1 MRKNVFLIF
10 GIIVMIIGVVVS
22 YFGNFAL
29 ADDIGLAGVMFGAGL
44 VASQLWGKRDKG
56 KPVWISVVSIVCIS
70 AGSFLLGFFRFD
82 QNSMETIIT
91 TIFGLAA
98 IIGGLVVGFLQT
110 RKKE

>member
-1 MRKNVFLIF
+1 MKKNMFLIF
-10 GIIVMIIGVVVS
+10 GIIVTIIGVIVS

-44 VASQLWGKRDKG
+44 VASQLWGKRDKA
-56 KPVWISVVSIVCIS
+56 KPAWISVVSIVCIS
-70 AGSFLLGFFRFD
+70 VGSFLMGFFRFD

-98 IIGGLVVGFLQT
+98 IIGGLVVGFMQT
-110 RKKE
+110 RKRE